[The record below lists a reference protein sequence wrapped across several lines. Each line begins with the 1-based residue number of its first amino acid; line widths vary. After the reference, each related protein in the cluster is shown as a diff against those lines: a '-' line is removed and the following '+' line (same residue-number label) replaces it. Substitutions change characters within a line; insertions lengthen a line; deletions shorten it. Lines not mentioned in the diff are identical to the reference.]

1 MFILEKNANE
11 AADRDCQS
19 RVHLKG
25 CQLLLATGIEETS
38 RQMAYAGWDLNY
50 SPFGTFENKQ
60 HSLFLFLSLSPS
72 YFISYILSGIE
83 VTRDHFPLN
92 R

>member
-1 MFILEKNANE
+1 MAGKKMFILEKNANE

-60 HSLFLFLSLSPS
+60 HSLSLSLSLS
-72 YFISYILSGIE
+72 ILLYLLHPL
-83 VTRDHFPLN
+83 RDRGHS
-92 R
+92 

>member
-25 CQLLLATGIEETS
+25 CKLLLATGIEELVGRWYTLAGTLTTVLSGPSKTS
-38 RQMAYAGWDLNY
+38 EVR
-50 SPFGTFENKQ
+50 S
-60 HSLFLFLSLSPS
+60 LSLHLTHLLYLLHPRKDRGHSRS
-72 YFISYILSGIE
+72 
-83 VTRDHFPLN
+83 
-92 R
+92 